1 MGRKP
6 SAERIYTVGP
16 VGVTAD
22 SSRGFRIRWV
32 EDGKKAERTA
42 RTKAQAIQI
51 ASDEFARISRGESAR
66 GSITFGKLTSDAT
79 INQDGRWSDAWNQR
93 INEIARDY
101 ILPRVGADTDAKSVT
116 RDDIR
121 AIYQWLSDEGYSKSV
136 FSQTQKVIAMIMRE
150 GVRTG
155 VWVYGQQP
163 SIDVKWQSYSASGKQ
178 DEQLDTV
185 RPEEIPSDEEVASLL
200 KVLRQIEMRYYLMAA
215 LAATSGLRYSEIMG
229 LRAADF
235 NWQTSRIR
243 VERARR
249 EHNGR
254 GHVKAP
260 KTNAG
265 KRDVVIDPLISA
277 DLKEFVLESKNDF
290 VFSTRSGRVIARSNW
305 ARVLDDARAM
315 SQFRDEHAMH
325 SLRHYAATRLLDR
338 GVQIKDVSYMLGHAN
353 VAITTRLYI
362 HGDPTS
368 LDRIMEAV
376 TATPPAAIAMIPGP
390 KPKKVAAK
398 KKAAP
403 SKKTASKKPAIK
415 RMDDPLPTRPSSAK
429 AAKADAA
436 RRAAGHERPRD
447 ARRREMIDAEVAAGL
462 RDPATRRRNDAPPP
476 PVKKKAKAKKA
487 APKKK

>member
-16 VGVTAD
+16 IGVTAD
-22 SSRGFRIRWV
+22 SKGGFRIRWT
-32 EDGKKAERTA
+32 EDGKKPERTA
-42 RTKAQAIQI
+42 KTKAQAIQI
-51 ASDEFARISRGESAR
+51 ANDEFARISRGESLR
-66 GSITFGKLTSDAT
+66 GSVTFGKLATDAT
-79 INQDGRWSDAWNQR
+79 TNRDGRWSDAWNQR

-101 ILPRVGADTDAKSVT
+101 ILPHISADTDAKAVS

-121 AIYQWLSDEGYSKSV
+121 AVYQWLSDEGYSKST
-136 FSQTQKVIAMIMRE
+136 FSQTAKVMNMIMRE

-155 VWVYGQQP
+155 VWMFGQQP
-163 SIDVKWQSYSASGKQ
+163 SVDVKWQSYSASGKQ
-178 DEQLDTV
+178 DEQLDAV
-185 RPEEIPSDEEVASLL
+185 KPEEIPSDEEVAALL
-200 KVLRQIEMRYYLMAA
+200 QVLRKMEMRYYLMAA

-229 LRAADF
+229 LRCSDF

-254 GHVKAP
+254 GHVKIP
-260 KTNAG
+260 KTTAG
-265 KRDVVIDPLISA
+265 KRDVVVDPLILS
-277 DLKEFVLESKNDF
+277 DLKEFVTSRTTDF
-290 VFSTRSGRVIARSNW
+290 VFTTRTGRVVARSNW
-305 ARVLDDARAM
+305 ARVLDDARAI
-315 SQFRDEHAMH
+315 SGFQEHHAIH

-368 LDRIMEAV
+368 IDRIMDAV
-376 TATPPAAIAMIPGP
+376 TATPPAALAMIPAP
-390 KPKKVAAK
+390 KSKKVAAK

-403 SKKTASKKPAIK
+403 ARKAAAKKPTIK

-447 ARRREMIDAEVAAGL
+447 ARRREVIDAEVASGL
-462 RDPATRRRNDAPPP
+462 RDATTRRRLDAPPP
-476 PVKKKAKAKKA
+476 PVKKKAAAKKA

>member
-6 SAERIYTVGP
+6 STERIYTVGP
-16 VGVTAD
+16 IGVTPD
-22 SSRGFRIRWV
+22 SKGGFRIRWT
-32 EDGKKAERTA
+32 EDGNKPERTA

-51 ASDEFARISRGESAR
+51 ANDEFARISRGESLR
-66 GSITFGKLTSDAT
+66 GSVTFGKLTADAT
-79 INQDGRWSDAWNQR
+79 INRDGRWDDAWNQR

-101 ILPRVGADTDAKSVT
+101 ILPHIGADTDAKAVS

-121 AIYQWLSDEGYSKSV
+121 AVYQWLSDEGYSKST
-136 FSQTQKVIAMIMRE
+136 FSQTAKVMTMIMRE

-155 VWVYGQQP
+155 VWIFGQQP
-163 SIDVKWQSYSASGKQ
+163 NVDVKWQSYSASGKQ
-178 DEQLDTV
+178 DEQLEPV
-185 RPEEIPSDEEVASLL
+185 KPEEIPSDEETAALL
-200 KVLRQIEMRYYLMAA
+200 QVLRKMELRYYLMAA
-215 LAATSGLRYSEIMG
+215 LAATAGLRYSEIMG
-229 LRAADF
+229 LKREDF
-235 NWQTSRIR
+235 NWQASRIR

-254 GHVKAP
+254 GRVKSP
-260 KTNAG
+260 KTAAG
-265 KRDVVIDPLISA
+265 KRDVVIDPLILS
-277 DLKEFVLESKNDF
+277 DLKEFVTRSTQDF
-290 VFSTRSGRVIARSNW
+290 VFTTRTGRVIARSNW
-305 ARVLDDARAM
+305 ARVLADARAL
-315 SQFRDEHAMH
+315 SGFQDHHALH

-376 TATPPAAIAMIPGP
+376 TAAPPAAIAMIPGQ
-390 KPKKVAAK
+390 KPKKAAAK

-403 SKKTASKKPAIK
+403 AKKAAAKKPTIA

-447 ARRREMIDAEVAAGL
+447 TRRREVIDAEVAAGL
-462 RDPATRRRNDAPPP
+462 RDPSTRRRHDAPPP
-476 PVKKKAKAKKA
+476 PAKKKAAAKKA
-487 APKKK
+487 AAKKK